1 MNAGTQYIKIPQDRL
16 FDDYYTNLHGA
27 YNAMQS
33 AFQMRAEA
41 GLTQDNIA
49 TMLDI
54 DKGLV
59 SKRLNGTE
67 NLTLRTL
74 SYMGTAMCCRVT
86 IVFTPYESVGNG
98 NYYKPTESV
107 NGTIIGDVSIGSTFF
122 LTESVNAKLEPID
135 G

>member
-1 MNAGTQYIKIPQDRL
+1 MNAGIQYIKIPQDRL
-16 FDDYYTNLHGA
+16 LDDYYTNLHGA
-27 YNAMQS
+27 YNSMQG
-33 AFQMRAEA
+33 AFQMRADS

-74 SYMGTAMCCRVT
+74 SYMGTAMECRVT
-86 IVFTPYESVGNG
+86 ITFTPYDRVGTQ
-98 NYYKPTESV
+98 NYNKPTESV
-107 NGTIIGDVSIGSTFF
+107 NGTIIDSTF
-122 LTESVNAKLEPID
+122 LTGSVNAKAKLEPIY